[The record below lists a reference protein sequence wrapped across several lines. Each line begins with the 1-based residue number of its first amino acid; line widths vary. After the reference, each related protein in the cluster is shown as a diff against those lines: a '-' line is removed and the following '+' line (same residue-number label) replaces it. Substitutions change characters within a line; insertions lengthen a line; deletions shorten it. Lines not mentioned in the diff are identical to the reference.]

1 MSKSSNPAETRLPI
15 PVSVASAESPKL
27 AAKGLS
33 GSMPTPAQLSHGA
46 AQMASKIN
54 FSSGKRTAT
63 RGQLSKFVGTS
74 DDSLIPNLLPFAA
87 FFLAV
92 PAREAKQYAGECM
105 ASSAVFPQSKSRY
118 RPFGSERD
126 LQPGARQGSLRV
138 GYFGH
143 IPIFLQ

>member
-54 FSSGKRTAT
+54 FSSGILPAT
-63 RGQLSKFVGTS
+63 RGQLSKLVGMI
-74 DDSLIPNLLPFAA
+74 DDSLIPITLP
-87 FFLAV
+87 LAIFCV
-92 PAREAKQYAGECM
+92 AVHALEAKRSEDGGM
-105 ASSAVFPQSKSRY
+105 ASSAGCPQSKPRY
-118 RPFGSERD
+118 RLFGSVRD
-126 LQPGARQGSLRV
+126 LQPGARQESLRV
-138 GYFGH
+138 GC
-143 IPIFLQ
+143 LD